1 MTNKSDLEN
10 ELDQLQDNLVK
21 EINAVFEES
30 ERRTRRAD
38 IIFGIGVTL
47 SVVGSL
53 AGSHAF
59 VQGYHPF
66 LAAGIIFWGPP
77 LGTYVSYRVVDY
89 LDMRDDERRNKNE
102 I

>member
-53 AGSHAF
+53 A
-59 VQGYHPF
+59 
-66 LAAGIIFWGPP
+66 
-77 LGTYVSYRVVDY
+77 
-89 LDMRDDERRNKNE
+89 
-102 I
+102 